1 MSEWTPIKLGSIVN
15 ITNGFAFKSENFLT
29 SLTFNTLPVLK
40 IKNVANGD
48 VHLKDV
54 QYHLID
60 SKYDKYTSSKGDIL
74 ITLTGNHPQALTQ
87 VVGAVSKQKFDT
99 LAYINQRVAKID
111 PISSLAFKDFIYYF
125 LKEKSTHDYLA
136 SQSSGSANQANI
148 SKADIENVELLLP
161 PVTEQIAIASV
172 LSSLDDK
179 IDLLHR
185 QNKTLESMAETLF
198 RQWFDV
204 DSNDEWQEKNVLDIF
219 TLVGGGTPKT
229 SVAEYWTDEIP
240 WISGG
245 DISAAHQGY
254 LYSTEKSIS
263 LAGLQ
268 NSSAKLLPKNS
279 TVISARGTVGKYAL
293 LARDMAFSQSNYGI
307 VSKIGSYPFFIYL
320 LVGFIV
326 DDLLTAAYGSVFD
339 TITTRTFESVNLK
352 FPSLNSIEKFN
363 EEISPIFSKKETN
376 TQQIKTLE
384 NLRDTLLPKLMNGEV
399 RVQYAEEAIASVA

>member
-1 MSEWTPIKLGSIVN
+1 MSEWVVKNLDEVVEYFIDYRGKTPVKTGSGIPLITAKIVKDGCLQTPTEFISIEDYPLWMTRGYPEVNDVVLTTEAPLGEVALIKN
-15 ITNGFAFKSENFLT
+15 
-29 SLTFNTLPVLK
+29 
-40 IKNVANGD
+40 KNVA
-48 VHLKDV
+48 LA
-54 QYHLID
+54 QRI
-60 SKYDKYTSSKGDIL
+60 
-74 ITLTGNHPQALTQ
+74 ITLRGYKNILDN
-87 VVGAVSKQKFDT
+87 KFLKYWLQSEQGQYELESRASGT
-99 LAYINQRVAKID
+99 TVFGIKSSILKKI
-111 PISSLAFKDFIYYF
+111 PIS
-125 LKEKSTHDYLA
+125 
-136 SQSSGSANQANI
+136 
-148 SKADIENVELLLP
+148 LP
-161 PVTEQIAIASV
+161 PYNEQVAISSV
-172 LSSLDDK
+172 LYSIDEK

-204 DSNDEWQEKNVLDIF
+204 DSNEKWQEKNVLDIF

-245 DISAAHQGY
+245 DISSAHQGY
-254 LYSTEKSIS
+254 LYRTEKSIS

-326 DDLLTAAYGSVFD
+326 DDLLAAAYGSVFD

-363 EEISPIFSKKETN
+363 KEVASLFNKKEIN
-376 TQQIKTLE
+376 TSQIKILE
-384 NLRDTLLPKLMNGEV
+384 KLRDTLLPKLMSGEV
-399 RVQYAEEAIASVA
+399 RVRYAEEEISAVA

>member
-185 QNKTLESMAETLF
+185 QNKTLESMANTLF
-198 RQWFDV
+198 RQWFIEE
-204 DSNDEWQEKNVLDIF
+204 SQDEWPEATLNQYVELNKSSIDKKYNIKEIQYLDTGSLTKGKISKLQKILLSDAPSRAKR
-219 TLVGGGTPKT
+219 LV
-229 SVAEYWTDEIP
+229 
-240 WISGG
+240 
-245 DISAAHQGY
+245 
-254 LYSTEKSIS
+254 
-263 LAGLQ
+263 
-268 NSSAKLLPKNS
+268 NN
-279 TVISARGTVGKYAL
+279 
-293 LARDMAFSQSNYGI
+293 
-307 VSKIGSYPFFIYL
+307 
-320 LVGFIV
+320 
-326 DDLLTAAYGSVFD
+326 
-339 TITTRTFESVNLK
+339 
-352 FPSLNSIEKFN
+352 
-363 EEISPIFSKKETN
+363 
-376 TQQIKTLE
+376 
-384 NLRDTLLPKLMNGEV
+384 
-399 RVQYAEEAIASVA
+399 

>member
-1 MSEWTPIKLGSIVN
+1 EVVEYFIDYRGKTPDKKDSGIPLITAKIIKDGRLNTATEFISVEDYPLWMTRGYPEVNDVVLTTEAPLGEVALIKNKNIALAQRIITLRGYKNILDNKFLKYWLQSEQGQYELESRASGTTVFGIKS
-15 ITNGFAFKSENFLT
+15 S
-29 SLTFNTLPVLK
+29 VLK
-40 IKNVANGD
+40 
-48 VHLKDV
+48 
-54 QYHLID
+54 
-60 SKYDKYTSSKGDIL
+60 
-74 ITLTGNHPQALTQ
+74 
-87 VVGAVSKQKFDT
+87 
-99 LAYINQRVAKID
+99 KI
-111 PISSLAFKDFIYYF
+111 PIS
-125 LKEKSTHDYLA
+125 
-136 SQSSGSANQANI
+136 
-148 SKADIENVELLLP
+148 LP
-161 PVTEQIAIASV
+161 PYNEQVAISSV
-172 LSSLDDK
+172 LYSIDEK

-307 VSKIGSYPFFIYL
+307 VSKIGNYPFFIYL

-384 NLRDTLLPKLMNGEV
+384 TLRDTLLPKLMSGEV
-399 RVQYAEEAIASVA
+399 RVQYAEEKLESVA